1 MSDETPLGH
10 LDLRMARR
18 LLGYL
23 RPHRLKVGL
32 ALLLLVLT
40 SVLEL
45 AGPYLVKLVI
55 DVALPARDH
64 ALTLQYVGIFLGAV
78 AALLVTEYWQLM
90 LMYRVGQQVASDLRV
105 RLLERLLGMSHAY
118 HDRHPV
124 GRQMTRVIGDVE
136 ILGEFFSVGL
146 VEALGELL
154 TLVAITAMLFWLEWR
169 LALVALAALPTVLW
183 MSVRFR
189 QASQQA
195 YRDVRSHLG
204 ALNGYLQ
211 ESLNGMA
218 TIQTSCREEGNRR
231 DFGRLDGQY
240 LAAALRAIRNNALY
254 SPGTDVLTTLVVA
267 LVLGIGGK
275 MVLGGAL
282 TLGLL
287 VAFVQYV
294 DRFFEPVRA
303 LSDRYAN
310 LLSALAAA
318 ERIYALEDEEDP
330 VRVPEAPE
338 TPRLEGRVAFRNV
351 EFAYRPDQP
360 VLRGIDLQVR
370 PGETVAVVGPTGAG
384 KTTLIGL
391 LMRFYDVG
399 SGAIEVDGVDLRR
412 MDPLWLRSHV
422 ALVLQDVFL
431 FSGTVLENLTMR
443 RPEISPERAREAAR
457 AVGADVLVDRL
468 PGGFDAV
475 LSERGQGLSAGERQ
489 LLALARALA
498 ADAPV
503 VVLDEATSN
512 IDSETEARIQ
522 HGLET
527 VLRGR
532 TALVIAHRLST
543 VERADRIVVLD
554 GGRIVEEGT
563 HAELLEAGGLYR
575 RLYELQFVEA
585 TPREGTS
592 PAARG

>member
-1 MSDETPLGH
+1 MSDEAPIGH
-10 LDLRMARR
+10 LDLRMVRR

-23 RPHRLKVGL
+23 RPHRLQVGL
-32 ALLLLVLT
+32 ALLLLLLT

-45 AGPYLVKLVI
+45 AGPYLVKQVI

-64 ALTLQYVGIFLGAV
+64 GLTLRYVGVFLAAV
-78 AALLVTEYWQLM
+78 AGLLVTEYWQLM
-90 LMYRVGQQVASDLRV
+90 LMYRVGQRVASDLRV
-105 RLLERLLGMSHAY
+105 NLLERLLGMSHAY

-154 TLVAITAMLFWLEWR
+154 TLLAITGMLFWLEWR

-195 YRDVRSHLG
+195 YRDVRRHLG

-218 TIQTSCREEGNRR
+218 TIQTACREEGNRR
-231 DFGRLDGQY
+231 EFGRLDGQY
-240 LAAALRAIRNNALY
+240 LDATLRAIRNNALY

-267 LVLGIGGK
+267 MVLGIGGK

-330 VRVPEAPE
+330 VRAPETPE
-338 TPRLEGRVAFRNV
+338 TPRLEGRVAFRGV

-360 VLRGIDLQVR
+360 VLRGIDLEVR

-399 SGAIEVDGVDLRR
+399 GGAVEIDGVDLRR
-412 MDPLWLRSHV
+412 MDPGWLRRHV

-443 RPEISPERAREAAR
+443 RPEISAERAREAAR

-468 PGGFDAV
+468 PGGFDEV
-475 LSERGQGLSAGERQ
+475 LSERGQSLSAGERQ

-543 VERADRIVVLD
+543 VERADRILVLD

-563 HAELLEAGGLYR
+563 HAELLARGGLYR
-575 RLYELQFVEA
+575 RLYELQFVES
-585 TPREGTS
+585 TPREEDAPG
-592 PAARG
+592 R